1 MTDQEIL
8 GRLVRIETR
17 LSKLMAFFGLNPAT
31 GEPTNQR
38 KDTDAQSKKNTPTY
52 DSQRRPDRR

>member
-17 LSKLMAFFGLNPAT
+17 LSKLMAFFGLNPST

-38 KDTDAQSKKNTPTY
+38 KDTDAQSKTNTPTH